1 MIATKRSGNNKVYP
15 VCLNISGK
23 LSVVIGGGG
32 VAERKVQGILA
43 GSGRVRIISPVI
55 TATLQALANREAIE
69 WREKP
74 YSTPDLT
81 GAFLV
86 FAATNNAEVQAAVL
100 RDARAAGL
108 LVNVADAPDSC
119 DFQVPASIRRGD
131 LTLCVATNGKS
142 PALAAMV
149 KRRLEH
155 DFGEEYAQLTALMA
169 ILRDRILTE
178 EESSHEEKKVL
189 FQRILHDDLVDWL
202 RARRWDRIQ
211 NHLGSVLE
219 RPVHL
224 DLKALTKENP

>member
-1 MIATKRSGNNKVYP
+1 MYP

-43 GSGRVRIISPVI
+43 GSGNVRVISPVI
-55 TATLQALANREAIE
+55 TATLQALVDRETIE
-69 WREKP
+69 WREKT
-74 YSTPDLT
+74 YSATDLA

-86 FAATNNAEVQAAVL
+86 FAATDNSEVQAAVL
-100 RDARAAGL
+100 RDAHAAGL
-108 LVNVADAPDSC
+108 LINVADDPDSC

-155 DFGEEYAQLTALMA
+155 DFGEEYAQLAALMA
-169 ILRDRILTE
+169 MLRDRILTE
-178 EESSHEEKKVL
+178 EDGTYEEKKVL
-189 FQRILHDDLVDWL
+189 FQKILHDDIVDWL

-211 NHLGSVLE
+211 SHLGSVLD
-219 RPVHL
+219 RPVDF
-224 DLKALTKENP
+224 DLKALTKENK